1 MKEPGT
7 ALRRDGAAQR
17 SAKARRGFT
26 LIEVVL
32 VVAILAMLGALIAP
46 SLSSWRGEAELS
58 GAADEVEAAVARAR
72 SLSQRDGMPRRI
84 ALVEA
89 KEGFYELTAWAV
101 RPESLELGGES
112 RVEGGVVERSSAGES
127 FGAGEGSEGVGEGGE
142 AEPSA
147 PGRVLAELPRGVVAS
162 VRLPTLG
169 GSVYGVEETPTGI
182 GGVLDEPDSSGAE
195 GAASG
200 GSKGVA
206 KPGRVIVLGLML
218 PDGTFSRAGES
229 VYLVQGDRAGGARR
243 AIRIE
248 VSSWT
253 GEARRTEVR
262 LEEAST
268 GDQSELGGV
277 ESPAESDG
285 VGSSGEAAR

>member
-72 SLSQRDGMPRRI
+72 SLSQRDGMPRRV

-89 KEGFYELTAWAV
+89 TDGYYELTAWAV

-112 RVEGGVVERSSAGES
+112 RVEGGMVEGSNAGES
-127 FGAGEGSEGVGEGGE
+127 FGASEGPEGAGEGGE

-169 GSVYGVEETPTGI
+169 GSVYGDEEPTWNA
-182 GGVLDEPDSSGAE
+182 GGAIE
-195 GAASG
+195 GTEAAASPVSG
-200 GSKGVA
+200 GSTRAA
-206 KPGRVIVLGLML
+206 KPARVIVLGLML

-229 VYLVQGDRAGGARR
+229 VYLVQGDRSGGARR

-253 GEARRTEVR
+253 GEARRSEVR

-277 ESPAESDG
+277 ESAAESDD